1 MRGLSALLFL
11 SLLAAPAMA
20 ADNTI
25 TGPRPE
31 RPPAQVKPEN
41 ENPET
46 KPAAMAP
53 DAASQDHAKRLAKL
67 FGELK
72 RERNEHAADRI
83 AKQIWQQ
90 WLDSGSATVDLL
102 MQWSNDAIQA
112 KKYPAALDFLD
123 QIIALDPKYA
133 EGWNRRATV
142 HYMMGDYT
150 MSMADIDRTLQLEP
164 RHFGALAGMAEILK
178 DTGRKELAL
187 RAYEQVLQV
196 YPMMRSAQSAVESL
210 TQDLAGQDI

>member
-1 MRGLSALLFL
+1 MRSLFALLLL
-11 SLLAAPAMA
+11 SLLAASAMA

-25 TGPRPE
+25 TGPTPE
-31 RPPAQVKPEN
+31 RPPARQQ
-41 ENPET
+41 PET
-46 KPAAMAP
+46 KSAATVPDATPADPAA
-53 DAASQDHAKRLAKL
+53 RLDKL

-83 AKQIWQQ
+83 AQQIWQQ

-112 KKYPAALDFLD
+112 KKYPVALDFLD
-123 QIIALDPKYA
+123 QIIALDPKYP

-142 HYMMGDYT
+142 HYMMGDYA
-150 MSMADIDRTLQLEP
+150 MSMADIDKTLQLEP

-178 DTGRKELAL
+178 DTGRKKLAL
-187 RAYEQVLQV
+187 RAYEQVLQI
-196 YPMMRSAQSAVESL
+196 YPMMRTAQSAVESL

>member
-1 MRGLSALLFL
+1 MRGLFALLFL
-11 SLLAAPAMA
+11 SLLAVPAVA
-20 ADNTI
+20 ADDMV
-25 TGPRPE
+25 TGPTPSAE
-31 RPPAQVKPEN
+31 QLPA
-41 ENPET
+41 T
-46 KPAAMAP
+46 PAVAP
-53 DAASQDHAKRLAKL
+53 KAGDPFESAHARRLDKL
-67 FGELK
+67 FSELK

-83 AKQIWQQ
+83 SGQIWQQ

-102 MQWSNDAIQA
+102 MQWANDAIQT
-112 KKYPAALDFLD
+112 KKYPVALDFLD
-123 QIIALDPKYA
+123 QIIALDPSYA

-150 MSMADIDRTLQLEP
+150 MSMADIDRTLPLDP

-187 RAYEQVLQV
+187 KAYERALQV
-196 YPMMRSAQSAVESL
+196 YPMMRSAQSAVETL

>member
-11 SLLAAPAMA
+11 SLLATPAMA
-20 ADNTI
+20 ADSTI
-25 TGPRPE
+25 TGPTPE
-31 RPPAQVKPEN
+31 RPPAQAQ
-41 ENPET
+41 PET
-46 KPAAMAP
+46 KPAATVP
-53 DAASQDHAKRLAKL
+53 DAASQDPAKRLDKL

-83 AKQIWQQ
+83 AKRIWQQ

-102 MQWSNDAIQA
+102 MQWSNDAVQA

-150 MSMADIDRTLQLEP
+150 MSMADIDKTLQLEP

-178 DTGRKELAL
+178 DTGRKKLAL

-196 YPMMRSAQSAVESL
+196 DPMMRSAQSAVESL